1 MARLQEHSG
10 VLAISHEH
18 IHRYAY
24 QAKLDSGNLSY
35 AHAYPEQYL
44 LEFPTT

>member
-1 MARLQEHSG
+1 VTRLQERSG

-24 QAKLDSGNLSY
+24 QDKLDSGNLSY
-35 AHAYPEQYL
+35 AHAYPEQYS
-44 LEFPTT
+44 LEFRIT